1 VNNMANGE
9 VKLKV
14 GELTAK
20 DEAGRGIVRIDSDA
34 MRKIGVK
41 EGDIVELEGTRKTA
55 AIVRRAYP
63 ADIGLN
69 IIRMDGITRK
79 NAGVG
84 VGESVIV
91 RRAEPVE
98 ARKVVLAPAEPGV
111 ILHVAPDLIKQN
123 LLGRPLVKGDV
134 IVPAPAFKRRGT
146 TFFEDFFGGDFED
159 FFFTPFPAETKFIVV
174 NTEPSNKIVRVGEIT
189 EVEVLKKLPEGMKLE
204 ARAIPAVTYEDIGGI
219 KPVVE
224 KVREM
229 IELPL
234 RHPEIFERLGIEPPK
249 GVLLYGPPG
258 TGKTLLAKAVAN
270 ESGAYFISVN
280 GPEFLSKFYGES
292 LPYDEKILVRKNGF
306 IQLEEIGKIV
316 ENREDVEVACFDE
329 NFKVTFKKIKDFIKH
344 KTTGNLFEIKTKS
357 GRKIRVTEY
366 HSLFTLTENGLE
378 SKRTDELKVGSFI
391 AIPNI
396 LPENSNPIEKIDLFE
411 VLKEKDYGL
420 TVRPKEVWTIV
431 EMAANKLGWDKVAKI
446 LGTNRKYLYDVKN
459 QNIGIRVSKFVKLVG
474 EAEISLSF
482 EEKER
487 IYIYSKRSKVPS
499 QLKLTNSLMFFFG
512 LWLAEGSYSKN
523 TPRLSLNT
531 EEVPLVLAIISN
543 AFDKIRIYK
552 NTSKSAD
559 VWIFNSALG
568 KAMKALGFNG
578 HAREKKIPSF
588 VFNVS
593 REKSAAF
600 LKGYI
605 SGDGTLNTKTYS
617 PQVEITTYSKNIAHD
632 IPYLLL
638 FFGIVAKI
646 YEEKD
651 GRFRICI
658 SDKQNLERFLEI
670 GFLNPSKNKKI
681 EEYVSS
687 CKEEGRIERVP
698 LDAIK
703 SKISINS
710 SYDGLKSIGKNV
722 LLKMDIPLELRKI
735 LEGDIFFDE
744 IVEIKEIEAPEYV
757 YDVEVENTHNFIAG
771 FGGIFAHNSEANLRK
786 IFEEAEK
793 NAPAIIFFDEI
804 DAIAPKRE
812 EVTGEVERRIV
823 ATLLSLMDGLKSRG
837 KVIVIAAT
845 NRPDD
850 LDPALRRP
858 GRFDREIE
866 VPVPDRNGRLEI
878 LKIHTRNMPL
888 AKDVNLEEIADKTHG
903 FVGAD
908 LMALCKEA
916 AMSALR
922 RVLPEIRDKLKEGEE
937 VPKEVLEKLVV
948 TKQDFENALRVV
960 EPSAMREVLVE
971 VPKVKWE
978 DIGDL
983 EEVKKTLREM
993 VEWPLKYRES
1003 FERLGI
1009 QPPKGILLYGPPGCG
1024 KTLLAKAVATESGAN
1039 FIAVKGP
1046 ELLSKWFGESE
1057 KRVRD
1062 LFKKAKQVA
1071 PCIIFFDEID
1081 ALAPRR
1087 GAGMH
1092 EATERV
1098 VAQLLTEISG
1108 IEDVKNVVLIAA
1120 TNRPELVDPALLRP
1134 GRFDKLVFIPP
1145 PDEKGRL
1152 EILKVHTR
1160 KVPLDKDVNLEEIA
1174 KRTEGY
1180 SGADLEALVREAAMN
1195 ALREDINAKEIKAKH
1210 FEEALKKIPPSLSK
1224 ELIEYYKKFEER
1236 KKQIQKEEI
1245 QPYIG

>member
-1 VNNMANGE
+1 MIIMANGE

-20 DEAGRGIVRIDSDA
+20 DEAGRGIVRIDSEA
-34 MRKIGVK
+34 MRKIGVR

-91 RRAEPVE
+91 RKAEPVE
-98 ARKVVLAPAEPGV
+98 ARKVVLAPAEPGI
-111 ILHVAPDLIKQN
+111 ILHVYPDMVKQN
-123 LLGRPLVKGDV
+123 LLGRPLVKGDI
-134 IVPAPAFKRRGT
+134 IVPSPAFKRRGT
-146 TFFEDFFGGDFED
+146 TFFEEFFGGDFED
-159 FFFTPFPAETKFIVV
+159 FFFTPFPSETKFVVV

-219 KPVVE
+219 KPIVE

-234 RHPEIFERLGIEPPK
+234 RHPEIFERLGIEAPK
-249 GVLLYGPPG
+249 GILLYGPPG

-280 GPEFLSKFYGES
+280 GPEFLSKFYGE
-292 LPYDEKILVRKNGF
+292 
-306 IQLEEIGKIV
+306 
-316 ENREDVEVACFDE
+316 
-329 NFKVTFKKIKDFIKH
+329 
-344 KTTGNLFEIKTKS
+344 
-357 GRKIRVTEY
+357 
-366 HSLFTLTENGLE
+366 
-378 SKRTDELKVGSFI
+378 
-391 AIPNI
+391 
-396 LPENSNPIEKIDLFE
+396 
-411 VLKEKDYGL
+411 
-420 TVRPKEVWTIV
+420 
-431 EMAANKLGWDKVAKI
+431 
-446 LGTNRKYLYDVKN
+446 
-459 QNIGIRVSKFVKLVG
+459 
-474 EAEISLSF
+474 
-482 EEKER
+482 
-487 IYIYSKRSKVPS
+487 
-499 QLKLTNSLMFFFG
+499 
-512 LWLAEGSYSKN
+512 
-523 TPRLSLNT
+523 
-531 EEVPLVLAIISN
+531 
-543 AFDKIRIYK
+543 
-552 NTSKSAD
+552 
-559 VWIFNSALG
+559 
-568 KAMKALGFNG
+568 
-578 HAREKKIPSF
+578 
-588 VFNVS
+588 
-593 REKSAAF
+593 
-600 LKGYI
+600 
-605 SGDGTLNTKTYS
+605 
-617 PQVEITTYSKNIAHD
+617 
-632 IPYLLL
+632 
-638 FFGIVAKI
+638 
-646 YEEKD
+646 
-651 GRFRICI
+651 
-658 SDKQNLERFLEI
+658 
-670 GFLNPSKNKKI
+670 
-681 EEYVSS
+681 
-687 CKEEGRIERVP
+687 
-698 LDAIK
+698 
-703 SKISINS
+703 
-710 SYDGLKSIGKNV
+710 
-722 LLKMDIPLELRKI
+722 
-735 LEGDIFFDE
+735 
-744 IVEIKEIEAPEYV
+744 
-757 YDVEVENTHNFIAG
+757 
-771 FGGIFAHNSEANLRK
+771 SEANLRK

-845 NRPDD
+845 NRPNDI
-850 LDPALRRP
+850 DPALRRP

-866 VPVPDRNGRLEI
+866 VPVPDRDGRLEI

-948 TKQDFENALRVV
+948 TKQDFENALRIV

-971 VPKVKWE
+971 VPKVRWE
-978 DIGDL
+978 DVGDL

-993 VEWPLKYRES
+993 VEWPLKYRDS

-1009 QPPKGILLYGPPGCG
+1009 EPPKGILLYGPPGCG
-1024 KTLLAKAVATESGAN
+1024 KTLIAKAVATESGAN

-1046 ELLSKWFGESE
+1046 ELLSKWYGESLPYDE
-1057 KRVRD
+1057 KILVEKNGRVYREKIGRIVEKREKVRVACFDENGNVVFLPIKDYIKHKCTSPILEIRTRSGRRIRVTKYHSLFTLRGTKIKSIPTTEIIPGKTYIAIPGKLPFSPTPIREINFLRSLKKDDFDLRVINVKEYIKDAIKSLGSDKVAKILGVKKRYLYDIVSKNIGVRVKRFLKLMKEAKIDVDERKVFISSGKHKLPGIIEVTPEFCEFLGLWLAEGSYNHKHTVRLSINKSETEEVLRLVVNLFGHVTLYRKGTGVDIYVGSRVLYILLRHVIGLKSGARKKKVPSFVFSLDRENLAAFLRGYFSGDGCVYRNQHGALEIEAHSSSKEVIDDILYLLLYFGIIGKVYKERRIFITNAENLLKFLKIGFIQDERNEEIIRYLKEIKFERSLQVQLTSELKETIIKHLPKWKNSSTIGRSKLLAIALREEKELLQLVINDIAWDRVEEIRVVGNEKFVYDISVEPCQNFVAGFGGIFAHNSERRVRD

-1071 PCIIFFDEID
+1071 PCILFFDEID

-1108 IEDVKNVVLIAA
+1108 IEDVKNIVLIAA
-1120 TNRPELVDPALLRP
+1120 TNRPDLVDPALLRP
-1134 GRFDKLVFIPP
+1134 GRFDKLVYIPP
-1145 PDEKGRL
+1145 PDERGRL

-1160 KVPLDKDVNLEEIA
+1160 KVPLAKDVNLEEIA

-1180 SGADLEALVREAAMN
+1180 SGADLEALVRESALN
-1195 ALREDINAKEIKAKH
+1195 SLREDINAKEVKAKH

-1224 ELIEYYKKFEER
+1224 ELIEYYKRFEER
-1236 KKQIQKEEI
+1236 KKHIQKEEI
-1245 QPYIG
+1245 QAYIG

>member
-1 VNNMANGE
+1 MIIMANGE

-20 DEAGRGIVRIDSDA
+20 DEAGRGIVRIDSEA
-34 MRKIGVK
+34 MRKIGVR
-41 EGDIVELEGTRKTA
+41 EGDVVELEGTRKTA

-91 RRAEPVE
+91 RKAEPVE
-98 ARKVVLAPAEPGV
+98 ARKVALAPAEPGI
-111 ILHVAPDLIKQN
+111 ILHVYPDMVKQN
-123 LLGRPLVKGDV
+123 LLGRPLVKGDI
-134 IVPAPAFKRRGT
+134 IVPSPAFKRRGT
-146 TFFEDFFGGDFED
+146 TFFEEFFGGDFED
-159 FFFTPFPAETKFIVV
+159 FFFTPFPSETKFVVV

-189 EVEVLKKLPEGMKLE
+189 QVEVLKKLPEGMKLE

-219 KPVVE
+219 KPIVE

-234 RHPEIFERLGIEPPK
+234 RHPEIFERLGIEAPK
-249 GVLLYGPPG
+249 GILLYGPPG

-292 LPYDEKILVRKNGF
+292 LPYDEKILVRKNGL

-316 ENREDVEVACFDE
+316 ENREEVEVACFDE
-329 NFKVTFKKIKDFIKH
+329 DFKVIFKKVKDFIKH
-344 KTTGNLFEIKTKS
+344 KTTGKLFEIRTKS

-378 SKRTDELKVGSFI
+378 AKRTDELKVGSFI
-391 AIPNI
+391 AVPSI
-396 LPENSNPIEKIDLFE
+396 LPENPNKIEKIDLFE
-411 VLKEKDYGL
+411 VLREKDYGL
-420 TVRPKEVWTIV
+420 TVKPKEVWGII
-431 EMAANKLGWDKVAKI
+431 EKAANKVGWEKVAEI
-446 LGTNRKYLYDVKN
+446 LKVRRKYLYDIKDK
-459 QNIGIRVSKFVKLVG
+459 NIGIRVSKFIRLLEFVGMKLSDK
-474 EAEISLSF
+474 EKTEIYL
-482 EEKER
+482 
-487 IYIYSKRSKVPS
+487 YAKRNKIPS
-499 QLKLTNSLMFFFG
+499 QVELANGLLFFFG
-512 LWLAEGSYSKN
+512 LWLAEGSYSRDV
-523 TPRLSLNT
+523 PRLSLNT
-531 EEVPLVLAIISN
+531 EELPLVIAVLSKT
-543 AFDKIRIYK
+543 FEKIKVYK
-552 NTSKSAD
+552 SSYKSAD
-559 VWIFNSALG
+559 VFIFNSALG

-578 HAREKKIPSF
+578 HARTKKMPSF
-588 VFNVS
+588 LFNIS
-593 REKSAAF
+593 KEKLSAF

-605 SGDGTLNTKTYS
+605 SGDGTLNTKTYL
-617 PQVEITTYSKNIAHD
+617 PQVEITTYSKNLAHD

-658 SDKQNLERFLEI
+658 SDKQNLERFLNI
-670 GFLNPSKNKKI
+670 GFLHPSKNKKI
-681 EEYVSS
+681 EEYVNS
-687 CKEEGRIERVP
+687 CKEDGRVERVP

-703 SKISINS
+703 SKIQIAS
-710 SYDGLKSIGKNV
+710 SYDGLKSVGKNV
-722 LLKMDIPLELRKI
+722 LLKMEVPFELRKI

-845 NRPDD
+845 NRPNDI
-850 LDPALRRP
+850 DPALRRP

-866 VPVPDRNGRLEI
+866 VPVPDRDGRLEI

-916 AMSALR
+916 VSYTHLT
-922 RVLPEIRDKLKEGEE
+922 LP
-937 VPKEVLEKLVV
+937 
-948 TKQDFENALRVV
+948 TN
-960 EPSAMREVLVE
+960 REV
-971 VPKVKWE
+971 
-978 DIGDL
+978 
-983 EEVKKTLREM
+983 
-993 VEWPLKYRES
+993 
-1003 FERLGI
+1003 
-1009 QPPKGILLYGPPGCG
+1009 
-1024 KTLLAKAVATESGAN
+1024 
-1039 FIAVKGP
+1039 
-1046 ELLSKWFGESE
+1046 
-1057 KRVRD
+1057 
-1062 LFKKAKQVA
+1062 
-1071 PCIIFFDEID
+1071 
-1081 ALAPRR
+1081 
-1087 GAGMH
+1087 
-1092 EATERV
+1092 
-1098 VAQLLTEISG
+1098 
-1108 IEDVKNVVLIAA
+1108 
-1120 TNRPELVDPALLRP
+1120 
-1134 GRFDKLVFIPP
+1134 
-1145 PDEKGRL
+1145 
-1152 EILKVHTR
+1152 
-1160 KVPLDKDVNLEEIA
+1160 
-1174 KRTEGY
+1174 
-1180 SGADLEALVREAAMN
+1180 
-1195 ALREDINAKEIKAKH
+1195 
-1210 FEEALKKIPPSLSK
+1210 
-1224 ELIEYYKKFEER
+1224 
-1236 KKQIQKEEI
+1236 
-1245 QPYIG
+1245 

>member
-1 VNNMANGE
+1 MANGE

-20 DEAGRGIVRIDSDA
+20 DEAGRGIVRMDSEA

-91 RRAEPVE
+91 RRAEPIE

-123 LLGRPLVKGDV
+123 LLGRPLVKGDI
-134 IVPAPAFKRRGT
+134 IVPAPAFGRRRGT
-146 TFFEDFFGGDFED
+146 TFFEEFFGGDFED

-174 NTEPSNKIVRVGEIT
+174 STEPSNKIVRVGEIT

-234 RHPEIFERLGIEPPK
+234 RHPEIFERLGIEAPK

-258 TGKTLLAKAVAN
+258 TGKTLLARAVAN

-292 LPYDEKILVRKNGF
+292 LPYDEKILIRKNGL

-316 ENREDVEVACFDE
+316 ENGEDVEVACFDE

-344 KTTGNLFEIKTKS
+344 KTTGKLFEIKTKS

-396 LPENSNPIEKIDLFE
+396 LPENPNPIEKIDLFQ
-411 VLKEKDYGL
+411 VLKEKDHGL
-420 TVRPKEVWTIV
+420 TVRPKEVWAII

-459 QNIGIRVSKFVKLVG
+459 QNIGIRVSRFVKLLE

-552 NTSKSAD
+552 NTRKSAD

-593 REKSAAF
+593 KEKLASF

-632 IPYLLL
+632 TPYLLL

-658 SDKQNLERFLEI
+658 SDKHNLERFLEI
-670 GFLNPSKNKKI
+670 GFFNPSKNKKI
-681 EEYVSS
+681 EQYVNY
-687 CKEEGRIERVP
+687 CKEGGRIERAP
-698 LDAIK
+698 LCAIK
-703 SKISINS
+703 SKIIINS
-710 SYDGLKSIGKNV
+710 SYDGLKSVGKNI
-722 LLKMDIPLELRKI
+722 LLRMDIPLNLRKI
-735 LEGDIFFDE
+735 LEGNIFFDE

-845 NRPDD
+845 NRPNDI
-850 LDPALRRP
+850 DPALRRP

-948 TKQDFENALRVV
+948 TKQDFENALRIV

-978 DIGDL
+978 DIGGL
-983 EEVKKTLREM
+983 EEVKKLLREM
-993 VEWPLKYRES
+993 IEWPLKYRES

-1009 QPPKGILLYGPPGCG
+1009 EPPKGILLYGPPGCG
-1024 KTLLAKAVATESGAN
+1024 KTLIAKAVATESGAN

-1046 ELLSKWFGESE
+1046 ELLSKFFGESE

-1087 GAGMH
+1087 GMGMH
-1092 EATERV
+1092 EASERI

-1108 IEDVKNVVLIAA
+1108 IEEVKNVVLIAA
-1120 TNRPELVDPALLRP
+1120 TNRPDLVDPALLRP
-1134 GRFDKLVFIPP
+1134 GRLDKLIFIPP
-1145 PDEKGRL
+1145 PDEKARL

-1160 KVPLDKDVNLEEIA
+1160 KVPLAKDVNLEELA

-1180 SGADLEALVREAAMN
+1180 SGADLEALVKEAAMN
-1195 ALREDINAKEIKAKH
+1195 ALREDIKAKEVKAKH

-1224 ELIEYYKKFEER
+1224 ELIEYYKRFEER